1 MIISRAP
8 KSFRWFY
15 GVSLACGAMCLILAI
30 GGRTI
35 AAGVFGAAAG
45 RTMTERFLSLK
56 EVGERLGVKNPAAKG
71 YNLPEPDALI
81 GATRGWLP
89 ETIDRWNAARP
100 GRGVGGGR
108 PRKHPEE

>member
-45 RTMTERFLSLK
+45 VFGAAAGVFGYLAG
-56 EVGERLGVKNPAAKG
+56 GER
-71 YNLPEPDALI
+71 
-81 GATRGWLP
+81 
-89 ETIDRWNAARP
+89 
-100 GRGVGGGR
+100 
-108 PRKHPEE
+108 

>member
-1 MIISRAP
+1 
-8 KSFRWFY
+8 
-15 GVSLACGAMCLILAI
+15 
-30 GGRTI
+30 
-35 AAGVFGAAAG
+35 
-45 RTMTERFLSLK
+45 MTERFLSLK
-56 EVGERLGVKNPAAKG
+56 EVGERLGVKNPAAQG
-71 YNLPEPDALI
+71 YHLPEPDALI

>member
-1 MIISRAP
+1 
-8 KSFRWFY
+8 
-15 GVSLACGAMCLILAI
+15 
-30 GGRTI
+30 
-35 AAGVFGAAAG
+35 
-45 RTMTERFLSLK
+45 MTERFLSLK

-100 GRGVGGGR
+100 GRGVGGAR